1 MYGLSCVGA
10 LGVCVGEDAPPRWW
24 PRERERGREEKRE
37 WRTGKMEV
45 VKPPERF
52 RPAVGEGGGRR

>member
-24 PRERERGREEKRE
+24 PRERERE
-37 WRTGKMEV
+37 
-45 VKPPERF
+45 
-52 RPAVGEGGGRR
+52 GEGGEERVVDWQDGGGEAAGEIPAGGR